1 MILPAQHEKLP
12 FDVNND
18 MSPKPTTLLPKL
30 PVATTT
36 VPGFTSIG
44 WQALTVRRGTPEPIV
59 LMLGDSPR
67 KVLHDPELQEQLR
80 SRWQS
85 GGRRYAAYRVI
96 GVNPPS

>member
-1 MILPAQHEKLP
+1 
-12 FDVNND
+12 

-59 LMLGDSPR
+59 LMLGGSLR
-67 KVLHDPELQEQLR
+67 KVLHDPEL
-80 SRWQS
+80 
-85 GGRRYAAYRVI
+85 
-96 GVNPPS
+96 